1 MKNHYGISFS
11 IVLAV
16 VLGVGA
22 VLLFFQSPNEEVIL
36 EPAIVDRGLPICDE
50 NGNVYAS
57 EAVAAESGLIPAQY
71 GATYCDIPAEYTD
84 GAITVA
90 VVFHIADETVSFT
103 HPTSGTFTLP
113 IAVSASGARYT
124 NADESIVFW
133 EHQGEVTITKN
144 NEEIFRGHSSDT
156 PESDPQ
162 ILSETEA
169 KLIAEHSCVKGGEV
183 LTAGTY
189 NSNSKTW
196 WFDAN
201 LNSVREGC
209 TPACVVNEE
218 TKTAEINWRC
228 TGLVVPD

>member
-1 MKNHYGISFS
+1 MKNLYGI
-11 IVLAV
+11 LLGV

-22 VLLFFQSPNEEVIL
+22 VLLFFQPPTEVAIL
-36 EPAIVDRGLPICDE
+36 EPTMVDEGLPICDE

-57 EAVAAESGLIPAQY
+57 EVEAAESGLVPAQY

-84 GAITVA
+84 GATTVA
-90 VVFHIADETVSFT
+90 AVFHIADETVSFT

-113 IAVSASGARYT
+113 VAVSASGARYA

-144 NEEIFRGHSSDT
+144 NEEIFRGQSSDT
-156 PESDPQ
+156 PESNPQ

-169 KLIAEHSCVKGGEV
+169 KLIAEQSCVKGGEV
-183 LTAGTY
+183 LAAGLY
-189 NSNSKTW
+189 NPNSKTW

-209 TPACVVNEE
+209 TPACVVSEE